1 MKTGIL
7 FLFCLCFF
15 HGLFCEAQ
23 EIFICS
29 SYDEA
34 VKNRRGPHLLVFFST
49 SCQVCW
55 EDLLEM
61 KYFLHKQSIDI
72 QLVGV
77 SRDLREDLEKFAD
90 MYSIDCPV
98 ISDRKGE
105 LYKKYQVDLEP
116 FKLLI
121 VNSRVFYR
129 DSYYDTFQER
139 EERIKEVLMRFKSKC
154 A

>member
-15 HGLFCEAQ
+15 YGFFFDAQ
-23 EIFICS
+23 ETYVCS
-29 SYDEA
+29 SFDEA
-34 VKNRRGPHLLVFFST
+34 VKNKRDPHLFVFFST

-72 QLVGV
+72 QLIGV
-77 SRDLREDLEKFAD
+77 SRDIREDLEKFTE

-121 VNSRVFYR
+121 VNNRVFYR

-139 EERIKEVLMRFKSKC
+139 DKRIKNVLMRFKSKC
-154 A
+154 T